1 MLPVPKLASFPARE
15 AVVPVALV
23 NAPLAATGLL
33 VATVEKLLLVDA
45 QTPSGAPSLN
55 ARTR

>member
-1 MLPVPKLASFPARE
+1 MPPVPKLASLPPRE

-33 VATVEKLLLVDA
+33 VATVEKLLLVLA
-45 QTPSGAPSLN
+45 QTPPGAPSLN
-55 ARTR
+55 ALTR